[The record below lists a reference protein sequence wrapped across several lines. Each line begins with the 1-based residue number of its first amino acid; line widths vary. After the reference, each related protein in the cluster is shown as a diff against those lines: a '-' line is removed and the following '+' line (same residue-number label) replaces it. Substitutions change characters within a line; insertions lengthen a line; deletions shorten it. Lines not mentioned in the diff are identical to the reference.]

1 MVPHLCFYAKTAP
14 QAPLDKGKYKFLY
27 FFPTYVIIRSANE
40 RGLPM
45 TVGEK
50 IQFYRK
56 RIRLSQEELGQRLL
70 VSRQTVSLWEMDKTL
85 PTVDNLLRLKDIF
98 SVSIDD
104 ILSKDAPASEGDAQA
119 DTAAQDAEDGTPR
132 HAFCYT
138 RADSRAIL
146 RRVLMPR
153 IIHGTAF
160 LSLSLLLLLSLFW
173 WNAPELARGIFFG
186 LFPAG
191 LLFFG
196 GRIFVAVRL
205 HRAREKEL
213 LASTYTLSLSG
224 DTLTLS
230 VTQSGGTVRVERV
243 RTTDTKLFCTGGF
256 DKFLLLGGQYYLLK
270 HAENG
275 ELLAALSEKKAI
287 DPLFPLSVNLF
298 VQAILSLPLA
308 ALFAHLGTRAD
319 AANRIWTFFFFLPIP
334 AVSIV
339 FGFFRREK
347 RFTYVKNLIAGIL
360 MAAVLFLYTALSLI
374 PALLPDPSTPGG
386 GGGGSTPTDPMQA
399 ALISM
404 VDEAHPIHVDGKM
417 DEAYLYATPLV
428 MDTFASTAEA
438 FQSYGIAR
446 FVWSPTENAVYCFI
460 IVNDADVGPA
470 KYDCTNLCDAPWR
483 ADSVELLLD
492 FSESGT
498 VPEGGFGPYAEAGLR
513 LSRGMQYRIDGYT
526 GAPTCNLVEEP
537 EQFAKKKPSWLHP
550 ISGQAANVFNST
562 YRLNEETK
570 QMENQIEST
579 LAQYLG
585 WEWSADDTKI
595 GWGHQSTACGYT
607 AEFRVE
613 CTSRTLAAGERVFFD
628 IQGNDMYEASR
639 EGFYGANII
648 FYYTSSVRRQIG
660 SLHSA
665 ASRPL
670 YDYLVLTDT
679 VAANEI
685 SFNVNDPIMYEM
697 GMKDLTVTEPTA

>member
-1 MVPHLCFYAKTAP
+1 
-14 QAPLDKGKYKFLY
+14 
-27 FFPTYVIIRSANE
+27 
-40 RGLPM
+40 M

-85 PTVDNLLRLKDIF
+85 PTVDNLLRLKEIF

-104 ILSKDAPASEGDAQA
+104 ILSKDDPASEGDVQA

-138 RADSRAIL
+138 RADSRTIL
-146 RRVLMPR
+146 RSILVPRVL
-153 IIHGTAF
+153 HTAAF
-160 LSLSLLLLLSLFW
+160 LSLSLLLFLFLVGVR
-173 WNAPELARGIFFG
+173 AHEVAFGAFYGIF
-186 LFPAG
+186 PTG
-191 LLFFG
+191 LLFFL
-196 GRIFVAVRL
+196 GRICLAARE

-213 LASTYTLSLSG
+213 LASTYTLSLCEDSL
-224 DTLTLS
+224 TLTVMRDGKTARTARVPLS
-230 VTQSGGTVRVERV
+230 DVTLLRTARGETMLLFTKER
-243 RTTDTKLFCTGGF
+243 
-256 DKFLLLGGQYYLLK
+256 YLLK
-270 HAENG
+270 GDEA
-275 ELLAALSEKKAI
+275 LPAPLAKKKAK
-287 DPLFPLSVNLF
+287 DPLLPFSLHVF
-298 VQAILSLPLA
+298 VQSFLSLPLSVLFV
-308 ALFAHLGTRAD
+308 ALFMKENVQ
-319 AANRIWTFFFFLPIP
+319 AACWIFFLFLPIP
-334 AVSIV
+334 AASIV

-347 RFTYVKNLIAGIL
+347 RFPYTRNLIAGFI
-360 MAAVLFLYTALSLI
+360 MAAILFLSGAVSFIPLS
-374 PALLPDPSTPGG
+374 PAPSTP

-417 DEAYLYATPLV
+417 DEAYLSATPLV

-446 FVWSPTENAVYCFI
+446 FVWSPTENAIYCFI
-460 IVNDADVGPA
+460 IVNDADLGPA

-498 VPEGGFGPYAEAGLR
+498 VPAGGFGPYAEAGLP

-526 GAPTCNLVEEP
+526 GSPTCNLVEEP
-537 EQFAKKKPSWLHP
+537 EQFAKKNPSWLHP
-550 ISGQAANVFNST
+550 ASGQPANIFNST
-562 YRLNEETK
+562 YRLDEETK

-579 LAQYLG
+579 LSEYLG
-585 WEWSADDTKI
+585 WEWSTDDTKI
-595 GWGHQSTACGYT
+595 GWGHQSTPCGYT

-628 IQGNDMYEASR
+628 IQGNDMYESSR
-639 EGFYGANII
+639 EAFYGANIV

-670 YDYLVLTDT
+670 YDYLILTDT
-679 VAANEI
+679 VSENSVI
-685 SFNVNDPIMYEM
+685 YDVSDPIMYEM

>member
-1 MVPHLCFYAKTAP
+1 
-14 QAPLDKGKYKFLY
+14 
-27 FFPTYVIIRSANE
+27 
-40 RGLPM
+40 M

-56 RIRLSQEELGQRLL
+56 RKRLSQEELGQRLL

-85 PTVDNLLRLKDIF
+85 PTVDNLLRLKEIF

-104 ILSKDAPASEGDAQA
+104 ILSKDAPASEGDAPT
-119 DTAAQDAEDGTPR
+119 DTVAQDVGDRTPC

-138 RADSRAIL
+138 RADSHAIL
-146 RRVLMPR
+146 RRFLLPR

-160 LSLSLLLLLSLFW
+160 LSLSLLLLLALFW
-173 WNAPELARGIFFG
+173 WNAPELAFGVFFG

-191 LLFFG
+191 LFFFG
-196 GRIFVAVRL
+196 GRIFAAVRL

-213 LASTYTLSLSG
+213 LSSTYTLSLSE

-230 VTQSGGTVRVERV
+230 VTQSEGTVRVERV
-243 RTTDTKLFCTGGF
+243 RVADTKLFYTSGF

-270 HAENG
+270 HAENE
-275 ELLAALSEKKAI
+275 ELLAALSEKKVE
-287 DPLFPLSVNLF
+287 DPLFPLSVNLL
-298 VQAILSLPLA
+298 VQAILSFPLA
-308 ALFAHLGTRAD
+308 ALFTSLSTPAGGEIQ
-319 AANRIWTFFFFLPIP
+319 IWKFFFFLPIP
-334 AVSIV
+334 AASIV

-347 RFTYVKNLIAGIL
+347 RFSYVRNLIAGFL
-360 MAAVLFLYTALSLI
+360 MAAVLFLYATLSLI
-374 PALLPDPSTPGG
+374 PALIPEPSAPGG
-386 GGGGSTPTDPMQA
+386 GGDVGPTDPMQA
-399 ALISM
+399 ALICM
-404 VDEAHPIHVDGKM
+404 VDEAHPIRVDGKL
-417 DEAYLYATPLV
+417 DEAYLNATPLV
-428 MDTFASTAEA
+428 MDTVFANTVVA

-446 FVWSPTENAVYCFI
+446 FVWSPTENAIYCFV

-470 KYDCTNLCDAPWR
+470 KYDRTNLCDVPWR
-483 ADSVELLLD
+483 ADSIELLLD

-526 GAPTCNLVEEP
+526 GSPTCNLVEEP

-550 ISGQAANVFNST
+550 VSGQAANLFNST

-579 LAQYLG
+579 LSEYLG
-585 WEWSADDTKI
+585 WEWSANDTKI

-607 AEFRVE
+607 VEFRVE
-613 CTSRTLAAGERVFFD
+613 CTSRPLAAGERVFFD

-670 YDYLVLTDT
+670 YDYLTLTDT
-679 VAANEI
+679 VATNGI
-685 SFNVNDPIMYEM
+685 TYGVDDPIMHEM
-697 GMKDLTVTEPTA
+697 GMKDLTTAVSSTPTI